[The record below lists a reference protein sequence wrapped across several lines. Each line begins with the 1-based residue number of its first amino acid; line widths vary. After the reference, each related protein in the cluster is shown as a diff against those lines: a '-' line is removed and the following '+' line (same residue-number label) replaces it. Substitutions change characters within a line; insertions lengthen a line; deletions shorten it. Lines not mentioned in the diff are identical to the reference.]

1 MLVLIWNKDFFLIL
15 ILNYLVLAKSLFQAV
30 DQNHNGSLDFTD
42 LMALTTIINKLH
54 SQYGGVS
61 Q

>member
-1 MLVLIWNKDFFLIL
+1 
-15 ILNYLVLAKSLFQAV
+15 LNYLVLAKSLFQAV

>member
-1 MLVLIWNKDFFLIL
+1 MSFI
-15 ILNYLVLAKSLFQAV
+15 YLDLAKALFQAV

-42 LMALTTIINKLH
+42 LMALTTIINKLS
-54 SQYGGVS
+54 SQYGGVA

>member
-1 MLVLIWNKDFFLIL
+1 LTFNSIDFLCHSI
-15 ILNYLVLAKSLFQAV
+15 YLDLAKALFQAV

-42 LMALTTIINKLH
+42 LMALTAIINKL
-54 SQYGGVS
+54 SAQFGGVE